1 MNTFISTALNPWS
14 IGCLSCRYMLNM
26 TQVGYRSTTPA
37 PPVLATSSLRCPHHL
52 REARSSRSSPPCR
65 PTHECTFPLY
75 KRPVRACQT
84 SLGDRHSLNPASRP
98 RSSTH
103 SRPLARRR
111 STSKITT
118 APTSLSPRYTTPTAT
133 MADADI
139 EANIDLLLSF
149 GADQLDRNEARQL
162 LAVWPKQL
170 AICLRLATKP

>member
-1 MNTFISTALNPWS
+1 
-14 IGCLSCRYMLNM
+14 
-26 TQVGYRSTTPA
+26 
-37 PPVLATSSLRCPHHL
+37 
-52 REARSSRSSPPCR
+52 
-65 PTHECTFPLY
+65 
-75 KRPVRACQT
+75 VRACQT
-84 SLGDRHSLNPASRP
+84 SLGDRHSLTPASRP

-162 LAVWPKQL
+162 LANHGQSVEAAMDKYFTSMEQGGIQSL
-170 AICLRLATKP
+170 KTHLRNSQAKWDETAFAGAGYGIDDTNVPTARFSIQY